1 MGGKKTSY
9 AKAMELVA
17 TKRGKYEKNLED
29 SRRRGDRFG
38 INSAMRSISK
48 LEQYEQQLFE
58 SQEQKKVDMGITPAP
73 EMRYGGLAKFNIG
86 GYIDPFSADA
96 QAAQELYAPL
106 VANPSL
112 NFGEVDPEMAS
123 ANQEYLNTYLQG
135 LNLSAPAYM
144 NSAQGDPMGN
154 NADAA
159 LGSTQGLIDGTNL
172 SMESLDFGEEDPM
185 AGDADAGLGSID
197 ASTAASMLS
206 DKYKR
211 QDALQ
216 GIFNQGKTLAPY
228 AAQFA
233 GDLYALNQLKNI
245 EGPVNSPLQ
254 RATIMN
260 TDVDTTATR
269 ARIQDNMRTFNA
281 GVDSGL
287 TNSAAV
293 QNVKLANL
301 AQTNRQLADRGQ
313 QEANQEMQLRNKQS
327 ALLTDN
333 FNTNAAI
340 DAANRQRLVD
350 FNNMIT
356 NARTGIYQ
364 GMGVKAA
371 QIGSEFAQRDLDK
384 QRMDLMSR
392 QFDSNLLSRQF
403 SDLGLG
409 TDPLQDKQ
417 ALQQQINLLK
427 DPAMGAQHRA
437 MLERTNPMLL
447 QRLDEIMATIQG

>member
-1 MGGKKTSY
+1 
-9 AKAMELVA
+9 
-17 TKRGKYEKNLED
+17 
-29 SRRRGDRFG
+29 
-38 INSAMRSISK
+38 
-48 LEQYEQQLFE
+48 
-58 SQEQKKVDMGITPAP
+58 
-73 EMRYGGLAKFNIG
+73 
-86 GYIDPFSADA
+86 
-96 QAAQELYAPL
+96 
-106 VANPSL
+106 
-112 NFGEVDPEMAS
+112 
-123 ANQEYLNTYLQG
+123 
-135 LNLSAPAYM
+135 
-144 NSAQGDPMGN
+144 
-154 NADAA
+154 
-159 LGSTQGLIDGTNL
+159 
-172 SMESLDFGEEDPM
+172 
-185 AGDADAGLGSID
+185 
-197 ASTAASMLS
+197 
-206 DKYKR
+206 
-211 QDALQ
+211 
-216 GIFNQGKTLAPY
+216 
-228 AAQFA
+228 
-233 GDLYALNQLKNI
+233 
-245 EGPVNSPLQ
+245 
-254 RATIMN
+254 
-260 TDVDTTATR
+260 
-269 ARIQDNMRTFNA
+269 MRTFNA

-301 AQTNRQLADRGQ
+301 AQTNRQLADIGQ

-333 FNTNAAI
+333 FNTNTAI

-371 QIGSEFAQRDLDK
+371 QVGSEFAQRDLDK

-437 MLERTNPMLL
+437 MLERTNPLLL

>member
-106 VANPSL
+106 VANP
-112 NFGEVDPEMAS
+112 P
-123 ANQEYLNTYLQG
+123 
-135 LNLSAPAYM
+135 
-144 NSAQGDPMGN
+144 
-154 NADAA
+154 
-159 LGSTQGLIDGTNL
+159 
-172 SMESLDFGEEDPM
+172 LDFGEVDPM
-185 AGDADAGLGSID
+185 AGDADASLGSID
-197 ASTAASMLS
+197 ASTAASMLA

-233 GDLYALNQLKNI
+233 GDLYALNQLKNV
-245 EGPVNSPLQ
+245 EGPVSSPLQ

-260 TDVDTTATR
+260 TDIDTTATR

-301 AQTNRQLADRGQ
+301 AQTNRQLADIGQ